1 MSKYL
6 LEIGVEE
13 LPYKFIPS
21 AMDQLRELFEKLF
34 NDHNVKYGKINT
46 YSTPRRL
53 TVIID
58 ELQPTQPDVKK
69 VIKGPP
75 AKIAFDEKGNLTK
88 AGEGFCQKQGLSQ
101 KDVYKEMVGDVEYLF
116 ANIEQK
122 GEKTTDILKNNV
134 ASLILKLQGS
144 HFMRWGAFNS
154 KFSRPIRWMVSLFD
168 NEEVKIKIE
177 NIESSRIS
185 RTHRFAQKKE
195 IEITSIDRYFDDLY
209 AQNVIADDKKRRE
222 KIVELLEKTAEKA
235 NATIKHDDELLLEVT
250 NIVEWPNP
258 VLCDFDPK
266 YLAIPD
272 IVTTTVMKSHQRY
285 FPLYSKDGKLLNSY
299 ITVANY
305 IGDNFDNIKAG
316 NQRVLKARLDDGI
329 FFYNEDIKVPLKDR
343 VEDLKG
349 ITFQKNLGSMYEKTQ
364 RIIEL
369 SSLIADEM
377 NLSNQQK
384 EDIKTAATLCKVD
397 LLTNLVRE
405 FTELQGF
412 IGSDY
417 AKQTENETVSEAIKE
432 HYFPISSDAEVAKTI
447 EGQIIGI
454 ADKLD
459 TVAAMFAIGKKPTG
473 SADPLGIR
481 RAVIGIISTVIKN
494 KTQIDLTKFISK
506 SLDLLPIKVFEK
518 EKFISEIEEFFIQ
531 RLRIMFS
538 QKYQY
543 DIVEAAISNK
553 NPLKDLSNFEA
564 RLDIISEMSK
574 QSGFAKFIEAS
585 NRIIRITKDEQS
597 GIIDE
602 KLFAYEEEKT
612 LHNKACAIDEKTLP
626 LKDLS
631 RKLNELVPYIEKY
644 FEKVLVMDENLS
656 VRKNRLSMLSS
667 VRDKFLTLA
676 DFSKIV
682 L

>member
-1 MSKYL
+1 M
-6 LEIGVEE
+6 E
-13 LPYKFIPS
+13 
-21 AMDQLRELFEKLF
+21 QLKELFEKLF
-34 NDHNVKYGKINT
+34 TDHNVKYGKINT

-69 VIKGPP
+69 EIKGPP
-75 AKIAFDEKGNLTK
+75 AKIAFDENGNLTK
-88 AGEGFCQKQGLSQ
+88 AGEGFCQKQGISS

-116 ANIEQK
+116 AKIEQK
-122 GEKTTDILKNNV
+122 GEKTTDILQNNV

-154 KFSRPIRWMVSLFD
+154 KFSRPIRWIVSLFD
-168 NEEVKIKIE
+168 QEEVKIKIE
-177 NIESSRIS
+177 NVESSRIS

-195 IEITSIDRYFDDLY
+195 IEITSIDKYFDDLY
-209 AQNVIADDKKRRE
+209 AQNVIADNKKRKE
-222 KIVELLEKTAEKA
+222 KIVELLEKTASSI
-235 NATIKHDDELLLEVT
+235 NAVIKPDDDLLLEVT

-258 VLCDFDPK
+258 VLCDFDSK

-305 IGDNFDNIKAG
+305 IGDNYDNIKAG

-329 FFYNEDIKVPLKDR
+329 FFYNEDIKVPLKNR
-343 VEDLKG
+343 VDDLKG

-364 RIIEL
+364 RIVDL
-369 SSLIADEM
+369 SSQIADSM
-377 NLSNQQK
+377 NLSAQQK
-384 EDIKTAATLCKVD
+384 EDIKMAATLCKVD

-417 AKQTENETVSEAIKE
+417 AKQTENATVSEAIKE
-432 HYFPISSDAEVAKTI
+432 HYFPIAADAEVAKTI
-447 EGQIIGI
+447 EGQVISI

-459 TVAAMFAIGKKPTG
+459 TIAAMFAIGKKPTG

-481 RAVIGIISTVIKN
+481 RAVIGIISTIIKN
-494 KTQIDLTKFISK
+494 KTQIDLTKFIDK
-506 SLDLLPIKVFEK
+506 SMDLLPMKVFEK
-518 EKFISEIEEFFIQ
+518 EKFTKEIEEFFIQ
-531 RLRIMFS
+531 RLRIIYT
-538 QKYQY
+538 QKYAY
-543 DIVEAAISNK
+543 DVVEAAISNK
-553 NPLKDLSNFEA
+553 NPLVDLSDFVT
-564 RLDIISEMSK
+564 RLDIVSEMSK
-574 QSGFAKFIEAS
+574 QNDFSKFIEAS
-585 NRIIRITKDEQS
+585 NRIIRITKDIVPS
-597 GIIDE
+597 SVDV
-602 KLFAYEEEKT
+602 KLFSQDVEKELFEKSQT
-612 LHNKACAIDEKTLP
+612 IDVTKLS

-631 RKLNELVPYIEKY
+631 TKLTQLVPYIERY
-644 FEKVLVMDENLS
+644 FDKVLVMDENLS
-656 VRKNRLSMLSS
+656 IRKNKLSMLSDI
-667 VRDKFLTLA
+667 RDKFLFLA